1 MGEDLDSRGC
11 RCRLVGGCF
20 DPFVDAVN
28 DTVTDVFMIYIYI
41 CICII
46 KDRCIYILIYYI

>member
-41 CICII
+41 YM
-46 KDRCIYILIYYI
+46 YIHYKR